1 MKTHL
6 RTLLGL
12 LAVPVAITATAQ
24 TAITLNNAG
33 YPTTLPATDTARD
46 ASNAGAFPLL
56 GTATANASWDLGT
69 LTYSSNSY
77 YNRGLPLNPAF
88 AGATYRNGLV
98 TTFAGGLEYV
108 TNGYYTLSNAGLQRI
123 GEEVRVRQA
132 LPIGAVT
139 GNNADSVLFPIQT
152 ITYTGG
158 TTPELV
164 FPATFG
170 NNWSSSVGSTLAFNL
185 TVTSQGLNNVPGQRR
200 TLRTASDT
208 VVGWGRMRVL
218 TEATGQPSGWMNV
231 LQVRSRAAI
240 RDSFYLGGS
249 PAPATLLGA
258 FNLSQGQVTTTT
270 YVKFYR
276 ASEFSPLVEL
286 TYNASNSTGLPSRM
300 IVSQMRL
307 ASPTSVGKLDAADD
321 VLLFPNPVRG
331 GAVSVKLSAG
341 QAFRYQIISVT
352 GAVLAEG
359 TLKASAAGEASVAL
373 PASATTGLYYL
384 TLHNERTGRLVLPF
398 EVKQ

>member
-12 LAVPVAITATAQ
+12 LTIPAAITATAQ
-24 TAITLNNAG
+24 TAITINNAG
-33 YPTTLPATDTARD
+33 YPTTVPAVDTAKE
-46 ASNAGAFPLL
+46 ASNAGAFPTL
-56 GTATANASWDLGT
+56 GTAGVNQNWDLGT
-69 LTYSSNSY
+69 VTYSGNTY
-77 YNRGLPLNPAF
+77 YDRLTPTNTTF
-88 AGATYRNGLV
+88 AGATYRSGLF
-98 TTFAGGLEYV
+98 TTFAGGLQYV
-108 TNGYYTLSNAGLQRI
+108 TSGYYTLSNAGLQRI

-139 GNNADSVLFPIQT
+139 GNNADSVVFPVQT
-152 ITYTGG
+152 ISYTGG
-158 TTPELV
+158 STPELV
-164 FPATFG
+164 FPATIG
-170 NNWSSSVGSTLAFNL
+170 SNWSSSVGSTLNFNL

-200 TLRTASDT
+200 ILRTANDT

-218 TEATGQPSGWMNV
+218 NEATGQPSGWMNV
-231 LQVRSRAAI
+231 LQVRSRATV

-249 PAPATLLGA
+249 PAPATLLAG
-258 FNLSQGQVTTTT
+258 FGLSQGQITNVT
-270 YVKFYR
+270 YVDFHR

-307 ASPTSVGKLDAADD
+307 ASPTSIGGVDAADD
-321 VLLFPNPVRG
+321 VRLFPNPVRG
-331 GAVSVKLSAG
+331 GAVSVKLPAG

-352 GAVLAEG
+352 GTVLGEG
-359 TLKASAAGEASVAL
+359 TLEASAAGKASVAM
-373 PASATTGLYYL
+373 SADAPTGIYYL

-398 EVKQ
+398 EVER